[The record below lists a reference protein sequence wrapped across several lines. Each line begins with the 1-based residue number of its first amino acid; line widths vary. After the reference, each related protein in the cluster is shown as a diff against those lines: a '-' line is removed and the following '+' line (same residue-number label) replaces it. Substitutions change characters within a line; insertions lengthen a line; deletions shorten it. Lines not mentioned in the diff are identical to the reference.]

1 VLTIALIITIDSL
14 KLPINEMRKAK
25 RKRGTGCILHN
36 TCNRFA
42 DIAFISQKPIR
53 GGLLALMLFAVF
65 EPNTAKAQALWV
77 IFYKERVD
85 NPSPSTLGSLFPNS
99 SYFYNAATMK
109 VQGVKRFVEL
119 NSCNYG
125 DKGMCRLAG
134 YRLDEIKLLPNT
146 MGVNCKDDT
155 FLYSVG
161 VGESSPEWQ
170 QIGKS
175 ALHRAL
181 KSAIC

>member
-1 VLTIALIITIDSL
+1 V
-14 KLPINEMRKAK
+14 
-25 RKRGTGCILHN
+25 IL
-36 TCNRFA
+36 
-42 DIAFISQKPIR
+42 
-53 GGLLALMLFAVF
+53 
-65 EPNTAKAQALWV
+65 
-77 IFYKERVD
+77 YKEMVD

-99 SYFYNAATMK
+99 GYFCDAATLK
-109 VQGVKRFVEL
+109 VQGAKRFVEL

-125 DKGMCRLAG
+125 DKGTCRLAG
-134 YRLDEIKLLPNT
+134 CRLDEIKLLPNV
-146 MGVNCKDDT
+146 MVVNCRDDT
-155 FLYSVG
+155 FLCSVG